1 MEKIMMCF
9 LMLIMLLIN
18 TEKMQPQE
26 LSWES
31 VKIYPIKSRNIRY
44 EICAGEW
51 FVKAK
56 AKNIQQLNSIERKRI
71 KKSAFEKGCLAVM
84 VDVYHK
90 YSNDKSEIY
99 VLGIVKK

>member
-1 MEKIMMCF
+1 MCF
-9 LMLIMLLIN
+9 LILIILLIN
-18 TEKMQPQE
+18 TEKMQAQE

-31 VKIYPIKSRNIRY
+31 VKIYPIK
-44 EICAGEW
+44 
-51 FVKAK
+51 
-56 AKNIQQLNSIERKRI
+56 AKNLRQLNSRELKRI

-99 VLGIVKK
+99 VLGILKK